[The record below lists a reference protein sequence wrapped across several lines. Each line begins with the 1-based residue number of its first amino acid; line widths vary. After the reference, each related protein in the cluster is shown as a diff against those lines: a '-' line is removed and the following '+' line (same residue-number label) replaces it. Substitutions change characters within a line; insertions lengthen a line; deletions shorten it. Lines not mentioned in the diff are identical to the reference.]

1 MKKIAVFILVLIILI
16 SSCTRSKKNYPY
28 VDTGKTAEMNEV
40 YSNRRIDSIVYDDK
54 VFVSPES
61 KDDNTIFHASDNAKP
76 LEPFCNFGNKKQ
88 YILYEVESGLDF
100 PIYVD
105 NKNKVVFVEE
115 RFEDDFLNYYSNFNN
130 YLFTAYSKDEKQ
142 QKNVEFEKDFINTLY
157 NKYADIK
164 NGEQLTKKDATEI
177 HIIPQSIDGLIEK
190 TDILL
195 YKVKNEY
202 YWESDFYYVSK
213 LTEEEN
219 MKMNCYF

>member
-1 MKKIAVFILVLIILI
+1 MKRITIYAIILAFLFG
-16 SSCTRSKKNYPY
+16 SCTHITSYYPS
-28 VDTGKTAEMNEV
+28 VDTGKTAEMKTV
-40 YSNRRIDSIVYDDK
+40 YSNRKIDSIVYGNIIL
-54 VFVSPES
+54 VSPES
-61 KDDNTIFHASDNAKP
+61 IDDNTVFHASDNAKI
-76 LEPFCNFGNKKQ
+76 LEPFCNFGNKNQ
-88 YILYEVESGLDF
+88 YTLYEVYAEVDF
-100 PIYVD
+100 PVYVD

-157 NKYADIK
+157 SKYADIK

-202 YWESDFYYVSK
+202 YWESDFYFVSK